1 MLRRYWTVAVLALL
15 WNLIGVATYLG
26 SVMSEV
32 PTAPAVPAWVTGA
45 YAISV
50 FAGTFGSVGLLLRRA
65 WVPRLFQVVLLLGAA
80 EWLRTL
86 YLFAAERVAFG
97 QPWTRLALILGGV
110 ALFTALSGLVFRS
123 RGLRTRYGSPL

>member
-1 MLRRYWTVAVLALL
+1 MNASDNRPGGLYWTVAILALL

-65 WVPRLFQVVLLLGAA
+65 WAVPLFFLSLAAVLVQMSYLLGYMVFGTGPGAA
-80 EWLRTL
+80 
-86 YLFAAERVAFG
+86 
-97 QPWTRLALILGGV
+97 
-110 ALFTALSGLVFRS
+110 GLVLPVVILVIAAYLLWASLSARR
-123 RGLRTRYGSPL
+123 RGLLR